1 MEGCF
6 FFYNVENIFAKKLIF
21 VTDCE
26 VEMLKE
32 IKKIDKMSH
41 NKKIKID
48 MKKEERTKLMS
59 FFTSNLSGRVRNFE
73 LPATKAL
80 MLYTN
85 QLLILSMPLMNGN
98 KKKIL

>member
-1 MEGCF
+1 
-6 FFYNVENIFAKKLIF
+6 
-21 VTDCE
+21 
-26 VEMLKE
+26 MLKE

-73 LPATKAL
+73 LPATKDRK
-80 MLYTN
+80 
-85 QLLILSMPLMNGN
+85 SVV
-98 KKKIL
+98 

>member
-1 MEGCF
+1 
-6 FFYNVENIFAKKLIF
+6 
-21 VTDCE
+21 
-26 VEMLKE
+26 MLKE

-80 MLYTN
+80 MPLYESIVN
-85 QLLILSMPLMNGN
+85 SIYAIDERQQVVYHE
-98 KKKIL
+98 K